1 MTNSNIKPFIYILIP
16 PSLILWG
23 ILAALKGFEWRI
35 VDSKGFNLS
44 QMTALLEAIPIVITV
59 NILFSWLFVKWL
71 WKWKHFQG
79 WLVPFPNL
87 NGTWVGT
94 IRSDWVNRET
104 DKTIPSIPAIM
115 TIKQNFLKISCVMKT
130 QEMRSDSYTGEFR
143 IDSDHQIKQLIYI
156 YSSRPLSE
164 PKIKKRSALHDGS
177 VVLEIVENSVR
188 KLEGRYWTDRGTT
201 GEIDFEFR
209 ESRIRDQL
217 PSELQK
223 HPLQS

>member
-1 MTNSNIKPFIYILIP
+1 MDNLNIKYYVYILIGL
-16 PSLILWG
+16 S
-23 ILAALKGFEWRI
+23 ALFGFII
-35 VDSKGFNLS
+35 VKVAGEDIDLCHPVTLFRVFS
-44 QMTALLEAIPIVITV
+44 QVVTAD
-59 NILFSWLFVKWL
+59 LFCFGLFVKWF
-71 WKWKHFQG
+71 WKWKFFYG

-87 NGTWVGT
+87 NGTWEGE

-104 DKTIPSIPAIM
+104 DKTIPPIPAM
-115 TIKQNFLKISCVMKT
+115 MAIKQNFLKISCVMKT

-156 YSSRPLSE
+156 YSSRPRSE

-201 GEIDFEFR
+201 GEMDFEFR